1 MAKYRILTL
10 DGGGIRGILTARLLE
25 RIAAERPGFLSQVD
39 LLAGTSTGSIL
50 AIGLA
55 LGLTPAQLVTLYK
68 ERGPQVFADSLWDDV
83 RDLGALTGAQYST
96 RNRYEAIHPII
107 GDVRLRDLPRR
118 VLVAT
123 FQLDNLNPISPAPM
137 PDGQRTWKAKF
148 FHNYPGPDSD
158 GEQRAIDVIMRSSAA
173 PTYFPLYQGFIDGG
187 VVANNPSMCALA
199 QAIHPGTGG
208 ESLDRLVL
216 LSAGTGC
223 KEEYIESRDGDWGYV
238 QWGFKL
244 ISLLL
249 ESGSGL
255 ADYQCRQLLGDRYF
269 RLNPSLKES
278 IDLDAIDRIQ
288 TLLAVATEMDLAPVL
303 AWIDQHWGPDD

>member
-25 RIAAERPGFLSQVD
+25 RIAAERPGFLAQVD

-55 LGLTPAQLVTLYK
+55 QGRTPAELVALYR
-68 ERGPQVFADSLWDDV
+68 EQGPKVFADSLWDNV
-83 RDLGALTGAQYST
+83 RDLGTLRGAQYST
-96 RNRYEAIHPII
+96 RNRYDAIFPFV
-107 GDVRLRDLPRR
+107 GDSRLNDLPRR

-123 FQLDNLNPISPAPM
+123 FQLDNLNPISPKP
-137 PDGQRTWKAKF
+137 GSQRSWKAKF
-148 FHNYPGPDSD
+148 FHNYPGPESD

-173 PTYFPLYQGFIDGG
+173 PTYFPIYQGFIDGG

-208 ESLDRLVL
+208 QSLDTVVL
-216 LSAGTGC
+216 FSVGTGR
-223 KEEYIESRDGDWGYV
+223 KEEYIESRDGDWGYT

-255 ADYQCRQLLGDRYF
+255 ADYQCQQLLGDRYF
-269 RLNPSLKES
+269 RVNPNLQEA
-278 IDLDAIDRIQ
+278 IDLDAVEKIE
-288 TLLAVATEMDLAPVL
+288 TLLAIATELELAPVL
-303 AWIDQHWGPDD
+303 EWVDRRWAPDD